1 MRREIKTTYQ
11 ADDGSVFGSKAECEA
26 YENPEPVREMRVIL
40 GPALSSDELLL
51 RHTPEARLRRMF
63 DELSVKVC
71 NATHTANDIARFM
84 NEHRVDRR
92 SDARKMADEL
102 ARWQLTLKVV
112 RVQISRV
119 NEKTLD
125 KE

>member
-1 MRREIKTTYQ
+1 MRREIKITYQ

-84 NEHRVDRR
+84 NEHHIDDACIPVRLAGELADWSVALEALRER
-92 SDARKMADEL
+92 ARKIKNCD
-102 ARWQLTLKVV
+102 
-112 RVQISRV
+112 
-119 NEKTLD
+119 
-125 KE
+125 